1 MKFTT
6 RDLIK
11 LQWPLLGALVLIALG
26 SFAAWRSS
34 NDALLAQRQRDQA
47 NGRMLQIE
55 QRLRQVRTE
64 EQELRDR
71 AAIFQRMRQS
81 GVTGEERRLEW
92 TELLD
97 DIQRQLRIPGINY
110 EFGVRKPLDNGG
122 NPQFSYFA
130 SPMRIQLHLLH
141 EEDLLR
147 FLRRLQQEA
156 KALLLIR
163 NCTLASPPGRRIGN
177 SNDEPARLVAECE
190 LRWISV
196 RQTAGAP

>member
-6 RDLIK
+6 RDLVK
-11 LQWPLLGALVLIALG
+11 LQWPLLGALLLIALG
-26 SFAAWRSS
+26 SFAAWWSS
-34 NDALLAQRQRDQA
+34 NDAVLAQRQRDQA
-47 NGRMLQIE
+47 SSRMLQIE

-71 AAIFQRMRQS
+71 GAIFQRLQQS
-81 GVTGEERRLEW
+81 GIAGEERRLEW

-110 EFGVRKPLDNGG
+110 EFGIRKPLDNGG
-122 NPQFSYFA
+122 NPQYSYFA

-147 FLRRLQQEA
+147 FLSRLQQEA
-156 KALLLIR
+156 KALVLIR
-163 NCTLASPPGRRIGN
+163 NCTLAPPPGRGIG
-177 SNDEPARLVAECE
+177 SDEPAHLVAECE
-190 LRWISV
+190 LRWITV
-196 RQTAGAP
+196 RQSAGAS